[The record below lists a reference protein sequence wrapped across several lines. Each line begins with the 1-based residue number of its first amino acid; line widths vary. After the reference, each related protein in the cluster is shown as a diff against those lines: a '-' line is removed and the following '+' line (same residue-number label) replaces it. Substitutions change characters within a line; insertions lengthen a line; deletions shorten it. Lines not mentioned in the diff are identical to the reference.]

1 MAYLFPNQKK
11 YSYLYSRKL
20 KIEDQIYNFIFK
32 IQDFKKKYNF
42 KIYQD
47 KKISLKEMGSNLVSI
62 DLICFLIKIFRPN
75 SILEIGSFIG
85 RSSIAF
91 SYSAPKKSK
100 LYAIEKFSR
109 IFKILKKN
117 INANKLQKKIFPFEG
132 DAKKILKSDYFS
144 KKKFDFVFIDGNKEN
159 YLDYLKI
166 IQNKTSKNCIII
178 IDDIFFH
185 GDVFNKKK
193 KTSKGAGVSK
203 IYSYIKNNNAFD
215 SLIIPISNG
224 IMILKK
230 K

>member
-11 YSYLYSRKL
+11 YSYLYGEKL
-20 KIEDQIYNFIFK
+20 KIENQIYNFIAK
-32 IQDFKKKYNF
+32 TQNFKKKYNF

-62 DLICFLIKIFRPN
+62 DLICFLIKIFKPV

-117 INANKLQKKIFPFEG
+117 IDANKLQKKILPFEG
-132 DAKKILKSDYFS
+132 DAKIILKSEYFL

-159 YLDYLKI
+159 YYEYLKI
-166 IQNKTSKNCIII
+166 LEKKTSKNCIII
-178 IDDIFFH
+178 VDDIFFH
-185 GDVFNKKK
+185 GDIFNKKK
-193 KTSKGAGVSK
+193 KTLKGAGVHK
-203 IYSYIKNNNAFD
+203 VYSYIKNNKAFEP
-215 SLIIPISNG
+215 LIIPISNG